1 MYGSG
6 KQPEQQG
13 ELVMRLGC
21 DPEGKCGPVDL
32 KNEVHSQGPQ
42 GFESIKTGVWSV
54 IRGPV
59 DLISFPYTY
68 RENYLSIYTYI

>member
-1 MYGSG
+1 MYGSR

-13 ELVMRLGC
+13 ELVMHFGC
-21 DPEGKCGPVDL
+21 DPEGKRGPVDL

-68 RENYLSIYTYI
+68 RENTLSIYTYI